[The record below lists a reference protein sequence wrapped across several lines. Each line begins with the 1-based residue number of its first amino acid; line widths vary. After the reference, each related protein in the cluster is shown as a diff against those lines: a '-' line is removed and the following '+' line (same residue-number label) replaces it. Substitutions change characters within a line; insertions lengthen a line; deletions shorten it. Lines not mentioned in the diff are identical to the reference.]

1 MNSRQIAEAIAAR
14 FQNITATLPT
24 GETETESAQY
34 LLPDNINARALLVY
48 PPTADVE
55 HYPGK
60 HRDTLALWPVRL
72 LRDPLGVKRRTEWLY
87 AWWDALYDEVG
98 KATTLGGLVT
108 RALPVAVR
116 VEIDGQNYSASTGEY
131 RPFDVVELMVDVLAD
146 EVVTSM
152 AP

>member
-1 MNSRQIAEAIAAR
+1 MNSRAIADALAGR
-14 FQNITATLPT
+14 FVNITATLPT
-24 GETETESAQY
+24 GETETESAQS
-34 LLPDNINARALLVY
+34 LLPDNVGARALLVY

-72 LRDPLGVKRRTEWLY
+72 LRDPLGTKRRTEWLY

-108 RALPVAVR
+108 RALPVSVR
-116 VEIDGQNYSASTGEY
+116 VEIDGQNYSTTSGDY
-131 RPFDVVELMVDVLAD
+131 RPFDVVELMVDVLVD
-146 EVVTSM
+146 EVVTTM
-152 AP
+152 QP